1 MERQESEA
9 DKALSK
15 QHRRKK
21 EKDEKKIGLTY
32 RMYMDHALGAK
43 PTALVGVLEGFE
55 SGGEATSMNA
65 VRTRVWNPLEAKV
78 CLEDGTDVLIEYDR
92 FKSEWHRI
100 ADDAGL
106 DICARLDGLVN
117 EPQLNGQKVR
127 VLRWIPEKARYTVR
141 LVSCGRELN
150 VRPDKCCLEVGTFV
164 TIDPLCPARPSTD
177 RVNPLPGVIQGEAR
191 KGTYLVDYYKPLP
204 PKTSVMRPGHPCSY
218 SPTRIPV
225 PRSQAVCRL
234 KCKANKYKPPPDWIA
249 MHEDDGAPS
258 ELNLQMMR
266 LQMALFEPS
275 NLEQARAK
283 VQDRV
288 VNEDILEP
296 EPQLESTI
304 EHARRVVAADRNRD
318 LDAAL
323 HFPQEPTSSQV
334 ATSERA
340 REQRLTKQESKQA
353 HQAMVGLHAGL
364 RRAHYSVPDT
374 HEREQMGSVLRAMET
389 RDWSSVLLP
398 CARCRQGLGAEH
410 FCPVQNS

>member
-1 MERQESEA
+1 
-9 DKALSK
+9 
-15 QHRRKK
+15 
-21 EKDEKKIGLTY
+21 
-32 RMYMDHALGAK
+32 
-43 PTALVGVLEGFE
+43 
-55 SGGEATSMNA
+55 
-65 VRTRVWNPLEAKV
+65 
-78 CLEDGTDVLIEYDR
+78 
-92 FKSEWHRI
+92 
-100 ADDAGL
+100 
-106 DICARLDGLVN
+106 
-117 EPQLNGQKVR
+117 
-127 VLRWIPEKARYTVR
+127 
-141 LVSCGRELN
+141 
-150 VRPDKCCLEVGTFV
+150 
-164 TIDPLCPARPSTD
+164 
-177 RVNPLPGVIQGEAR
+177 
-191 KGTYLVDYYKPLP
+191 
-204 PKTSVMRPGHPCSY
+204 
-218 SPTRIPV
+218 
-225 PRSQAVCRL
+225 
-234 KCKANKYKPPPDWIA
+234 

-398 CARCRQGLGAEH
+398 CARCGQGLGAEH
-410 FCPVQNS
+410 FCPVQNSYVDTLEDNSAAQQHNGWCISCLAAHYGKVGCSGCSGFLSPSDFSAEQMQRGPNKLCKQCQ